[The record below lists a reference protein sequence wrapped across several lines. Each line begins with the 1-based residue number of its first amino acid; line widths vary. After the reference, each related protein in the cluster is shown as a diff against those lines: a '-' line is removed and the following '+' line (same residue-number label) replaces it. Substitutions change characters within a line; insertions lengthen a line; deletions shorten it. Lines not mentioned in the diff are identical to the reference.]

1 MSLPTLLIPGLNCSA
16 TLFRHQI
23 PLMWRFGAVMVC
35 DHRGAD
41 SIAGLA
47 ELILVQAPPRFA
59 LAGLS
64 MGGFIAFEIMRRCPE
79 RVTHLALLSTSA
91 RPEVPGGPGAALRA
105 ERIAMARSGRFA
117 ELPPLHYANNV
128 HPSRQADDAL
138 RATHR
143 GMTEEVGPEGYIN
156 QQTANMNRVDSRPV
170 LATIQCPTLV
180 LVGDSDRLSP
190 PDHAAEMQ
198 AGIRGSTLVVLPE
211 CGHLSTLERPEAV
224 GEAMLAWRGRAA

>member
-1 MSLPTLLIPGLNCSA
+1 MTPTLLIPGLNCSA

-23 PLMWRFGAVMVC
+23 PLMWRFGPVIIG

-41 SIAGLA
+41 SIAGLTDA
-47 ELILVQAPPRFA
+47 ILVDAPRRFA

-91 RPEVPGGPGAALRA
+91 RPEVPGGKGAALRA
-105 ERIAMARSGRFA
+105 ERVQMARDGRFA

-128 HPSRQADDAL
+128 HPSRQTDDVL

-143 GMTEEVGPEGYIN
+143 GMTEDVGPAGYIN

-170 LATIQCPTLV
+170 LASVRCPTLV
-180 LVGDSDRLSP
+180 LVGDADLLAPLEHSEEM
-190 PDHAAEMQ
+190 AAAIPGAE
-198 AGIRGSTLVVLPE
+198 LVVVPE

-224 GEAMLAWRGRAA
+224 GEAMLRWRMR